1 MTKHLFYRKQLPRD
15 LIDTFNRNDQEMVR
29 HLIGHDAFDLAQSL
43 GCSFQFL
50 LGSWDMNTQ
59 MVDIGI
65 QIIGKPKDITIW
77 LLSYQ
82 PKSVT

>member
-1 MTKHLFYRKQLPRD
+1 MFYRKQLPRD
-15 LIDTFNRNDQEMVR
+15 LIDTFNRNDQEIVR